1 VAGHTADI
9 GRGVWVDPQ
18 KGRITLEEYS
28 TRWIDQRTD
37 LRPRTEDD
45 YRDIIRVHIAPKL
58 GDEQLCK
65 LTPGDVRSW
74 YATLSAKVPGRARK
88 AYRLLRAILNTA
100 VADEIIVRNPC
111 RVRGAGQDRS
121 AERPIATVA
130 QVAALA
136 DAVDQRLRAL
146 VLLAGWCGL
155 RRAELLALRR
165 RDVDVLHTT
174 VRVERSMHT
183 RRDNSIVIGP
193 PKTDAGRRTVAIPP
207 HIVAD
212 LEHHLGTYVAADAD
226 SLLFTERAGG
236 PLRLYTV
243 ERAWRKARTAVGVE
257 QLRLHDLRHTGNTL
271 AAATGASTKELMA
284 RMGHASPQAALIYQ
298 HATADRDRA
307 IADALSDLAAK
318 AEVGPIRRRRD
329 LTPDSLGH
337 VQVTPDPQT
346 SPGTVQ
352 QAFDLDFSQHPQR
365 DSNPCCRLERD
376 GQGLVADLHG
386 CVSAGH
392 SVLGM
397 PVDRGKCERPRDGRA
412 MCPEGLSWVNLRRRG
427 RSGIGESP
435 TASSWARSVRLGIV
449 IVRYRS
455 GLALSGMGYSPLV
468 SQQPDREGR
477 RGEPGR
483 LCVHLLASSAMGG
496 PSNTA
501 DFDPDSPW
509 PPMGVAEFPRDKL
522 EEILRSNYGVD
533 IPADADAPRLRTL
546 LNELQRNPPLQ
557 GTMRWVKHNDDELV
571 LYEPER
577 ARLARRVE
585 ELAVSI
591 RTWGDLRVAVADGN
605 EVAEL
610 LIDDLDLLWER
621 GHYWAFGLEDYEPR
635 IEQAESFQ
643 TFMAMAPQNDT
654 LEISLEND
662 GEPTLWICDP
672 MDPGAMGIPPVIVDR
687 YYEEQSNM
695 ISSWSSVPTEALP
708 NVRRTLLAL
717 GWDLEEGSRTDLP
730 GG

>member
-1 VAGHTADI
+1 MAGDEPAAPSTACRRAGGGPGSQLPTD
-9 GRGVWVDPQ
+9 GGSPPRSPRRRKRTPGWPATRPTLGGALWVDPQ

-58 GDEQLCK
+58 GDEQLGK

-130 QVAALA
+130 EVAALA

-284 RMGHASPQAALIYQ
+284 RHGSRQPPGGAHLPARHRRPRPGH
-298 HATADRDRA
+298 
-307 IADALSDLAAK
+307 
-318 AEVGPIRRRRD
+318 RRRVVR
-329 LTPDSLGH
+329 SRG
-337 VQVTPDPQT
+337 QGGGGPDP
-346 SPGTVQ
+346 
-352 QAFDLDFSQHPQR
+352 A
-365 DSNPCCRLERD
+365 
-376 GQGLVADLHG
+376 
-386 CVSAGH
+386 SA
-392 SVLGM
+392 
-397 PVDRGKCERPRDGRA
+397 
-412 MCPEGLSWVNLRRRG
+412 
-427 RSGIGESP
+427 
-435 TASSWARSVRLGIV
+435 
-449 IVRYRS
+449 
-455 GLALSGMGYSPLV
+455 
-468 SQQPDREGR
+468 
-477 RGEPGR
+477 
-483 LCVHLLASSAMGG
+483 
-496 PSNTA
+496 
-501 DFDPDSPW
+501 
-509 PPMGVAEFPRDKL
+509 
-522 EEILRSNYGVD
+522 
-533 IPADADAPRLRTL
+533 
-546 LNELQRNPPLQ
+546 
-557 GTMRWVKHNDDELV
+557 
-571 LYEPER
+571 
-577 ARLARRVE
+577 
-585 ELAVSI
+585 
-591 RTWGDLRVAVADGN
+591 
-605 EVAEL
+605 
-610 LIDDLDLLWER
+610 
-621 GHYWAFGLEDYEPR
+621 
-635 IEQAESFQ
+635 
-643 TFMAMAPQNDT
+643 
-654 LEISLEND
+654 
-662 GEPTLWICDP
+662 
-672 MDPGAMGIPPVIVDR
+672 
-687 YYEEQSNM
+687 
-695 ISSWSSVPTEALP
+695 
-708 NVRRTLLAL
+708 
-717 GWDLEEGSRTDLP
+717 
-730 GG
+730 